1 MRLRFTSCC
10 AGAVLLHA
18 GLLALG
24 SRGESALSPAA
35 PSVFGSRETEVELL
49 APESI
54 EPERAA
60 PPVRSEP
67 PPTPS
72 VAPVEPEVVAR
83 AARSRSDAPA
93 TASASAAPALDAAV
107 PSAVSSA
114 APTVAPDAAAEPPH
128 RKRLSPADLGLFPSS
143 GVFLPQ
149 MQDTPPTAPTA
160 RTDPGQLRDSQM
172 ARDTELGLGPGGAV
186 ASAVRA
192 SAYDLAPLGSQAT
205 ISVDLDREGSISG
218 VSLVDVSSNDTAWNA
233 LLRALR
239 KDLARLAVKND
250 RPLRVTL
257 LLTNRST
264 KRAGNSGGLLDF
276 DLSNIGSPTIQS
288 LHVRV
293 LAQTPL

>member
-24 SRGESALSPAA
+24 RTESALSPAA
-35 PSVFGSRETEVELL
+35 PSALESRETEVDLL
-49 APESI
+49 ARESI
-54 EPERAA
+54 EPERVI
-60 PPVRSEP
+60 PPVRIEP
-67 PPTPS
+67 PMPS
-72 VAPVEPEVVAR
+72 VASVDRPEVVAR
-83 AARSRSDAPA
+83 AARSRSDAPP
-93 TASASAAPALDAAV
+93 TASTNAPPALDAAV
-107 PSAVSSA
+107 SSAASSA
-114 APTVAPDAAAEPPH
+114 APTAAPEASAEPPH

-149 MQDTPPTAPTA
+149 MQDMPPTAPTA
-160 RTDPGQLRDSQM
+160 RTDPGQLLDSRM
-172 ARDTELGLGPGGAV
+172 ARDTELGLGPGGAI
-186 ASAVRA
+186 ASAVRT
-192 SAYDLAPLGSQAT
+192 SAYELAPLGSQAT
-205 ISVDLDREGSISG
+205 VSVDLDRDGSIRG

-239 KDLARLAVKND
+239 KDLARRVVKTD

-264 KRAGNSGGLLDF
+264 KRAGNSGGFLDF
-276 DLSNIGSPTIQS
+276 DLSNVGSPTIQS

>member
-24 SRGESALSPAA
+24 SGSERSLPSAAA
-35 PSVFGSRETEVELL
+35 NALDSRETEVELITR
-49 APESI
+49 ESI
-54 EPERAA
+54 EPEPAA
-60 PPVRSEP
+60 PADPAASP
-67 PPTPS
+67 APS
-72 VAPVEPEVVAR
+72 AAPAARPQLVAR
-83 AARSRSDAPA
+83 ASVSRSETPLV
-93 TASASAAPALDAAV
+93 ASASAAPVLDAD
-107 PSAVSSA
+107 VSSA
-114 APTVAPDAAAEPPH
+114 APAVAPEAAAEPLPG
-128 RKRLSPADLGLFPSS
+128 KRLSLTELGLSPKS
-143 GVFLPQ
+143 GGLLQQ
-149 MQDTPPTAPTA
+149 MLDTLPTAP
-160 RTDPGQLRDSQM
+160 RDAGPLQHSRM

-186 ASAVRA
+186 ASAVRV
-192 SAYDLAPLGSQAT
+192 SAYELAPLGSQAT
-205 ISVDLDREGSISG
+205 FSVDLDRNGSISA

-239 KDLARLAVKND
+239 KDLARLSVKTD